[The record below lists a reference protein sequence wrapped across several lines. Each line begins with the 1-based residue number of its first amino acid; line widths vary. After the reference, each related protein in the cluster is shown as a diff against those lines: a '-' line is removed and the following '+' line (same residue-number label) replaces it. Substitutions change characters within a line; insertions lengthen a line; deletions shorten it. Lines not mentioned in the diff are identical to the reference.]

1 MQKPNY
7 KEEGKQEGKPD
18 RIYRSRRGGKYV
30 EKKTPP
36 KKMPQLMKVY
46 VNRKD

>member
-7 KEEGKQEGKPD
+7 KEEGKQEGKPHK
-18 RIYRSRRGGKYV
+18 IYRSRRGEKYV

-36 KKMPQLMKVY
+36 KKIPQLMKVY